1 VPPDPET
8 PNPGLPGRAGPR
20 VTRRPTIKDVAREAG
35 VSTVTVSRVA
45 NEPGLVRPTT
55 RERVETAMRHLGYT
69 PNLAAQSMRTRVSRT
84 IGFLVP
90 DLTNYPNAAVAKAAE
105 ATLARAGYYML
116 LTDSDYDPAREAR
129 ALHLLQSRQVDGIIL
144 YLSDEDDPIIQATI
158 RGLDVPVVV
167 LDRDLPFAVDTVFSD
182 HAEAT
187 RRTVQAL
194 VRRGHRR
201 LALVEP
207 ELRIRPVRERIQA
220 FRAAAR
226 AARLSADEQVVILA
240 DPAARDLET
249 IERALTE
256 GLLPTAIL
264 VDGNRLLAGAFE
276 IVRRRGLRVPADAA
290 IVALDA
296 VEPLAAA
303 VPEMVGIVRD
313 FAEIGQRA
321 GRLMVERLSGA
332 RTGPPVHI
340 TLASR
345 SVLADRPLVATAA
358 PSDR

>member
-1 VPPDPET
+1 
-8 PNPGLPGRAGPR
+8 
-20 VTRRPTIKDVAREAG
+20 

-45 NEPGLVRPTT
+45 NVPALVRPAT
-55 RERVETAMRHLGYT
+55 RARVETAMRRLGYA
-69 PNLAAQSMRTRVSRT
+69 PNLAAQSMRTLVTRT

-105 ATLARAGYYML
+105 ATLAEAGYYML

-129 ALHLLQSRQVDGIIL
+129 ALQLLQSRQVDGIIL
-144 YLSDEDDPIIQATI
+144 YLSDEDDPVLQAAI
-158 RGLDVPVVV
+158 RNLDVPVVV

-194 VRRGHRR
+194 VRHGHRR

-207 ELRIRPVRERIQA
+207 ELRIRPVRERVQA

-226 AARLSADEQVVILA
+226 AARLPPDGQVVILA
-240 DPAARDLET
+240 DPAARDLEA
-249 IERALTE
+249 IEQALT
-256 GLLPTAIL
+256 GGRLPTAIL

-313 FAEIGQRA
+313 FAEIGQQA
-321 GRLMVERLSGA
+321 GRLMIDRLSGA
-332 RTGPPVHI
+332 RTGAPVSI

-345 SVLADRPLVATAA
+345 SVLADRPRAPAAA
-358 PSDR
+358 PADR